1 MDAFN
6 QQIYSCI
13 NVSCLLNANSF
24 STHYFANF
32 HLIFSFC
39 RNEFKRKQ
47 TGNETQKKFQT
58 GNDVLSHYT
67 VIHMWN
73 LINGIYGQQHMACEN
88 QSNRTESS
96 TFLFFS

>member
-6 QQIYSCI
+6 QQIYSYSCI

-47 TGNETQKKFQT
+47 TGNETPKNSKLEMMF
-58 GNDVLSHYT
+58 Y
-67 VIHMWN
+67 
-73 LINGIYGQQHMACEN
+73 LIIPLYICGI
-88 QSNRTESS
+88 
-96 TFLFFS
+96 